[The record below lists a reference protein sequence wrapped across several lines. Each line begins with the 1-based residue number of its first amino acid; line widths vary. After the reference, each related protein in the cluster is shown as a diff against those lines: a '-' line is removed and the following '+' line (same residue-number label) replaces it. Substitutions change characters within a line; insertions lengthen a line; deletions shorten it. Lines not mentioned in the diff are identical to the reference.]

1 MRCEKC
7 NGKLTVQETVAD
19 IYITYRKRRC
29 EKCGRVIYTEEDQ
42 GDYAEYFFK
51 EIKKER
57 QALKER
63 EVRKE

>member
-1 MRCEKC
+1 
-7 NGKLTVQETVAD
+7 
-19 IYITYRKRRC
+19 
-29 EKCGRVIYTEEDQ
+29 VIYTEEDQ

-51 EIKKER
+51 EIKRER